1 MAQNGPARI
10 IDVSGR
16 YHKKG
21 KIRFDTTFLPDEY
34 TWSRANNQSKLANVL
49 HTFYL
54 AQAVLPPQ
62 ITVNTLHPGA
72 VNTGALLR
80 SNDFS
85 VLTKWTYRLV
95 SPMMKTRKQGA
106 ATSVF

>member
-1 MAQNGPARI
+1 MLGKQ
-10 IDVSGR
+10 
-16 YHKKG
+16 KG

-95 SPMMKTRKQGA
+95 SLMMKTRKQGA